1 VTNLEAIRANMSDA
15 HGVVLTENH
24 FVKALFDVG
33 LVADA
38 EYSSASLVNSATLL
52 LYDVLLTGANL
63 SEGGLNYSINIEGIK
78 SAKIELQKRMGI
90 YKDVVSSVR
99 RW

>member
-1 VTNLEAIRANMSDA
+1 MSDA

-24 FVKALFDVG
+24 FVKALADVG

-38 EYSSASLVNSATLL
+38 EYSNASLVNSATLL

-63 SEGGLNYSINIEGIK
+63 SEGGLSYSVSVEGIK
-78 SAKIELQKRMGI
+78 AAKLELETRMGVKKNTI
-90 YKDVVSSVR
+90 NTKR
-99 RW
+99 AW